1 MPWNIQHEHYDKAG
15 ALGCEAISRQA
26 SLVMSY
32 LEDVPSEV
40 PPRTNCC
47 VAATEDL
54 IAHYIEAEVREALGE
69 TRGCLGWPSTNRLKK
84 LRGYLKGLR
93 TTLETARKKWCIE
106 ENEIEVKRMR
116 ITEEIIVKLFKSEE
130 RRKAFEARW
139 DEVKARNKRAL
150 DEGTFEGPIV
160 PIGMKPPEP
169 KQHRTSRDEAIVEK
183 SSFFFSEPPEGTSSG
198 SNDPAVPAEVG
209 PVEPLEAAPLAPPP
223 PQPHE
228 AAPPEGTSSG
238 SNDAWVPAE
247 VGPLEPLEAA
257 PLAPEAAL
265 SKAEEVKQKIAE
277 APARLE
283 VKAYEALEKEFVAVA
298 QPEDLRE
305 IDRKKYEAVKATG
318 LLVCSRCSWKSGCAS
333 CDEAKA
339 WDFYCRSTLWHTASE
354 ALRPQTKPR
363 GRPKKD

>member
-15 ALGCEAISRQA
+15 ALGREAISRQA

-47 VAATEDL
+47 VAAIEDL

-69 TRGCLGWPSTNRLKK
+69 TRGCLGWPSTNRMKK
-84 LRGYLKGLR
+84 VRGYLKGLR
-93 TTLETARKKWCIE
+93 NTLETARKKWCIE
-106 ENEIEVKRMR
+106 ENEIEVKRRR
-116 ITEEIIVKLFKSEE
+116 ITEEIIMKVLKSEE

-169 KQHRTSRDEAIVEK
+169 QQHRTSRDEAIVEK
-183 SSFFFSEPPEGTSSG
+183 SSFFHFSEPPEGTSSG
-198 SNDPAVPAEVG
+198 SNDPA
-209 PVEPLEAAPLAPPP
+209 
-223 PQPHE
+223 
-228 AAPPEGTSSG
+228 
-238 SNDAWVPAE
+238 VPAE

-265 SKAEEVKQKIAE
+265 SKGEEVKQKIAE

-283 VKAYEALEKEFVAVA
+283 RKAYEALEKEFIAVA
-298 QPEDLRE
+298 KPEDLRE
-305 IDRKKYEAVKATG
+305 IDRKKYEAVKAEG
-318 LLVCSRCSWKSGCAS
+318 LWICSRCKWMSGCEK
-333 CDEAKA
+333 CDEFKA
-339 WDFYCRSTLWHTASE
+339 WSFYCRSTLWHTANE
-354 ALRPQTKPR
+354 ALRPRAKPK

>member
-1 MPWNIQHEHYDKAG
+1 MPWNIQHKHSDKAG
-15 ALGCEAISRQA
+15 ALGREAISRQA

-47 VAATEDL
+47 DAAIEDL
-54 IAHYIEAEVREALGE
+54 IAHYIEGEVREALGE

-84 LRGYLKGLR
+84 VRGYLKGLR
-93 TTLETARKKWCIE
+93 NVLENARKKWCIE
-106 ENEIEVKRMR
+106 ENEIEVKRR
-116 ITEEIIVKLFKSEE
+116 RVAEEIIVKVLKSEE

-169 KQHRTSRDEAIVEK
+169 QKHRTSRDEAIVEK
-183 SSFFFSEPPEGTSSG
+183 SSFLQFFGEPPEGTSSG

-209 PVEPLEAAPLAPPP
+209 PLEPLEAAPLAPPP

-228 AAPPEGTSSG
+228 AAPPE
-238 SNDAWVPAE
+238 
-247 VGPLEPLEAA
+247 
-257 PLAPEAAL
+257 AAL
-265 SKAEEVKQKIAE
+265 SKGEEVKQKIAE

-283 VKAYEALEKEFVAVA
+283 REAYVALEEEFIAVA
-298 QPEDLRE
+298 KPEDLRE
-305 IDRKKYEAVKATG
+305 IDKAKYEAVRASG
-318 LLVCSRCSWKSGCAS
+318 LGLCARCRWQFGCQS
-333 CDEAKA
+333 CDEEKA
-339 WDFYCRSTLWHTASE
+339 WSFACRSTLWHTANE
-354 ALRPQTKPR
+354 AVRPKAKPR

>member
-15 ALGCEAISRQA
+15 ALGREAISRQA

-47 VAATEDL
+47 VAAIEDL

-69 TRGCLGWPSTNRLKK
+69 TRGCLGWPSTNRMKK
-84 LRGYLKGLR
+84 VRGYLKGLR
-93 TTLETARKKWCIE
+93 NTLETARKKWCIE
-106 ENEIEVKRMR
+106 ENEIEVKRRR
-116 ITEEIIVKLFKSEE
+116 ITEEIIMKVLKSEE

-183 SSFFFSEPPEGTSSG
+183 SSFFHFSEPPEGTSSG

-228 AAPPEGTSSG
+228 AAPPE
-238 SNDAWVPAE
+238 
-247 VGPLEPLEAA
+247 
-257 PLAPEAAL
+257 AAL
-265 SKAEEVKQKIAE
+265 SKGEEVKQKIAE

-283 VKAYEALEKEFVAVA
+283 RKAYEALEKEFIAVA
-298 QPEDLRE
+298 KPEDLRE
-305 IDRKKYEAVKATG
+305 IDRKKYEAVKAEG
-318 LLVCSRCSWKSGCAS
+318 LWICSRCKWMSGCEK
-333 CDEAKA
+333 CDEFKA
-339 WDFYCRSTLWHTASE
+339 WSFYCRSTLWHTANE
-354 ALRPQTKPR
+354 ALRPKAKPK